1 MKEKRRRAV
10 QFSNAGLEVP
20 DSSQPFKRMGGDD
33 DDAVGTGP
41 EINEIPSGQD
51 FSEDDSLQPMIV
63 EREALKNAYFSLESS
78 QGPVYGN
85 ENSGS
90 IVGLQ
95 AEEVFNKDNSTS
107 MQKDGNLDSLPS
119 SCIDDGSESSRLMVC
134 FILRL

>member
-41 EINEIPSGQD
+41 EIDEIPSGQD
-51 FSEDDSLQPMIV
+51 FSGDDSLQPMIV
-63 EREALKNAYFSLESS
+63 EREALKNASFSLESS

>member
-20 DSSQPFKRMGGDD
+20 DSSQPFKRKGDD

-41 EINEIPSGQD
+41 EIDEISSGQD

-63 EREALKNAYFSLESS
+63 EREALKNASFSLESS

-95 AEEVFNKDNSTS
+95 AEEVFNKDNNNS

>member
-20 DSSQPFKRMGGDD
+20 DSSQPFKRKGDD

-41 EINEIPSGQD
+41 EIDEISSGQD
-51 FSEDDSLQPMIV
+51 FSEDDSLQPTIV
-63 EREALKNAYFSLESS
+63 EREALKSFSLESS